1 MNGILRAVGARPE
14 DQRKL
19 LLMAPVFFICGIAEM
34 LNYNSF
40 MTLFNQR
47 FGSEF
52 LPYVYAA
59 EAFIL
64 PLEAW
69 LLSWLASRLPKPK
82 LMRVMYAMMVGI
94 VGVNAAILIT
104 LEGLGMDARWFYPVL
119 FIASSFVVRQQTLLL
134 WSLAIDLCST
144 QQAKR
149 LMPVF
154 VGSATLGGATA
165 GLLAQLISL
174 AFGPVVIYTVGG
186 LLLLLVWRRYRKVI
200 SDFLV
205 PISLRMEAASVEEET
220 IGAGAVFK
228 HALRSPF
235 LLMVILLMTMMP
247 ALYFLMEYEFLSIAR
262 LSYVNEQAFSQF
274 FGMITMIL
282 FVLAFLLQLV
292 SGRLMEKLGAS
303 QMLTII
309 AGVYVLSFAGAVI
322 FGGGAAAMPVI
333 SLGYMLLYLL
343 LYYSAEPSY
352 QLFFKTLPL
361 AQRDSYR
368 FAAQGIAA
376 SAGILLGAG
385 MQFLHAGL
393 GLSWQLLS
401 VIGLAGSALLLV
413 LAWYGRKLYMHE
425 LVRSVSSM
433 SAADIA
439 DSFDEISMNPAA
451 MEEARRLLDH
461 PSDTAREIGIQ
472 LIGRLHDPKDLPL
485 LLRLLEDGND
495 RIRIAAIRAMSLAGA
510 DLPAMA
516 QIAKLLEDPD
526 DALRTEGVRAIA
538 RMKQLKEQAFF
549 FLRQK
554 LLDRHPSVVAEAVK
568 AMYSLGKE
576 QSYEACRE
584 VIDRILEEGGEAS
597 VYMCGAIAD
606 LELTAFIPAIIK
618 LTEDPH
624 PAARVSAIR
633 ALGKL
638 RSEDLIP
645 LLLPKLSRMDEE
657 MLSASTIAFVDIGQ
671 PSVKPLL
678 ASLPDAPAKHW
689 SSAVMALSEL
699 LGEEDMRGGLTQ
711 EALGRLSELGK
722 AADYGA
728 ALRVCGKEKLA
739 SLADMRWHE
748 VRLLVFKGI
757 WAMLAKLTDERAVE
771 VIRTGVTHAEEE
783 YRSNALE
790 VLSEGFGDRRISQA
804 MVISLELET
813 MARPKMERDEAMT
826 LLEAALHGSDD
837 WWREMAN
844 EALAERKG
852 DMAVTNEGQ
861 IMNRLNKVVFLKQVP
876 YFSDL
881 SLEELGLIAGVAE
894 EETISDEDI
903 LLKRGEPQSAM
914 YVIVEGNIEL
924 TSVSAAG
931 WEGTIGVLGPGDVC
945 GVTSAL
951 DGSPSTVTAQSLLG
965 DARVLKLSGDDVS
978 RLVRLYPEIG
988 IGLLRASFARI
999 RLLEEMMMRIDS

>member
-1 MNGILRAVGARPE
+1 MNGFLRAVGARPE

-19 LLMAPVFFICGIAEM
+19 LLMAPVFFVCGIAEM

-47 FGSEF
+47 FGSEY

-59 EAFIL
+59 EAFVL

-69 LLSWLASRLPKPK
+69 LLSWLAAKLPKPK
-82 LMRVMYAMMVGI
+82 LMRVMYGLMIGI
-94 VGVNAAILIT
+94 VGANAAIL
-104 LEGLGMDARWFYPVL
+104 LALQGFGMDARWYYPVL
-119 FIASSFVVRQQTLLL
+119 FIASNFVVRQQTLLL

-174 AFGPVVIYTVGG
+174 AFGPVAIYAAGC

-200 SDFLV
+200 DDYLV
-205 PISLRMEAASVEEET
+205 PISLRLEAARDELEV
-220 IGAGAVFK
+220 GAGTVFK
-228 HALRSPF
+228 QAMRSPF
-235 LLMVILLMTMMP
+235 LLMVILLMTLMP
-247 ALYFLMEYEFLSIAR
+247 ALYFLMEYEFLNVAR
-262 LSYVNEQAFSQF
+262 TAYDSEQSFSQF

-292 SGRLMEKLGAS
+292 SGKLMEKLGAS
-303 QMLTII
+303 RMLTII
-309 AGVYVLSFAGAVI
+309 AGVYVLSFAGAVA
-322 FGGGAAAMPVI
+322 FAGGTAALPMI

-368 FAAQGIAA
+368 YAAQGIAA

-385 MQFLHAGL
+385 MQFLHSGF
-393 GLSWQLLS
+393 GFSWLLLS
-401 VIGLAGSALLLV
+401 LIGLAGSALLLA
-413 LAWYGRKLYMHE
+413 LAWYGRRLYMRE
-425 LVRSVSSM
+425 LVHSVGSM
-433 SAADIA
+433 SAADIEE
-439 DSFDEISMNPAA
+439 SIEEISLNPAA
-451 MEEARRLLDH
+451 MAEVRRMLGH
-461 PSDTAREIGIQ
+461 PSDSAREIAIQ
-472 LIGRLHDPKDLPL
+472 LVGKVKDPKDLPAL
-485 LLRLLEDGND
+485 LGLLEDAND
-495 RIRIAAIRAMSLAGA
+495 RIRVAAIRAMTLEKA
-510 DLPAMA
+510 DLQTMA
-516 QIAKLLEDPD
+516 KIARFLEEPD

-538 RMKQLKEQAFF
+538 RMKQLEEQAFF

-568 AMYSLGKE
+568 AMYSLGRE
-576 QSYEACRE
+576 QSYEACKE
-584 VIDRILEEGGEAS
+584 VIDRILREGGEAS
-597 VYMCGAIAD
+597 VYMCGAIAE
-606 LELTAFIPAIIK
+606 LRLTAFIPAIMK
-618 LTEDPH
+618 LADDPH

-633 ALGKL
+633 ALGQL
-638 RSEDLIP
+638 GSVALIP
-645 LLLPKLSRMDEE
+645 LLLARLPLMDEE
-657 MLSASTIAFVDIGQ
+657 MLTASTKAFVDIGA
-671 PSVKPLL
+671 PSVEPLQ
-678 ASLPDAPAKHW
+678 ASLPKASPKLW
-689 SSAVMALSEL
+689 SSAVIALSEL
-699 LGEEDMRGGLTQ
+699 LGEEDIRGALAQ
-711 EALGRLSELGK
+711 EAISRLAELGK

-728 ALRVCGKEKLA
+728 ALRAYGEEELA
-739 SLADMRWHE
+739 MLADMRWRE
-748 VRLLVFKGI
+748 VRAFVFRGL
-757 WAMLAKLTDERAVE
+757 WSMLAKLTDERAVD
-771 VIRTGVTHAEEE
+771 VIRAGVTHAEEE

-804 MVISLELET
+804 MVVSLEQESSSLPMLEPEQ
-813 MARPKMERDEAMT
+813 ART
-826 LLEAALHGSDD
+826 LLETALQGTDD
-837 WWREMAN
+837 WWKEMAS
-844 EALAERKG
+844 EALTASKG
-852 DMAVTNEGQ
+852 GMAVTNEGL
-861 IMNRLNKVVFLKQVP
+861 MMSRLNKVVFLKQVP

-894 EETISDEDI
+894 EQTISDEDA
-903 LLKRGEPQSAM
+903 LLKRGEAHPAM
-914 YVIVEGNIEL
+914 YVIVEGNVEL

-931 WEGTIGVLGPGDVC
+931 WEGTIGVLGSGDVC

>member
-59 EAFIL
+59 EAVIL

-69 LLSWLASRLPKPK
+69 LLSWMAARFPKPK
-82 LMRVMYAMMVGI
+82 LMRVMFGMMIGI
-94 VGVNAAILIT
+94 VGVNTVILLT
-104 LEGLGMDARWFYPVL
+104 LDGLGMDARWFYPAL

-134 WSLAIDLCST
+134 WSLAVDLCST

-149 LMPVF
+149 LMPIF
-154 VGSATLGGATA
+154 VGAATLGGATA

-174 AFGPVVIYTVGG
+174 ALGPVAIYATGSV
-186 LLLLLVWRRYRKVI
+186 LLLLVWGRYRKVI
-200 SDFLV
+200 SVYLV
-205 PISLRMEAASVEEET
+205 PISLRLEASSADEESVS
-220 IGAGAVFK
+220 AGTVFK
-228 HALRSPF
+228 QALRSPF
-235 LLMVILLMTMMP
+235 LLMVILLMTLMP
-247 ALYFLMEYEFLSIAR
+247 ALYFLMEYEFLSFAKET
-262 LSYVNEQAFSQF
+262 YVSEKSFSQF

-292 SGRLMEKLGAS
+292 SGKLMEKLGAS
-303 QMLTII
+303 QMLTMIS
-309 AGVYVLSFAGAVI
+309 GVYVLSFAGAVI
-322 FGGGAAAMPVI
+322 FGGGVAALPVI

-368 FAAQGIAA
+368 YASQGIAA
-376 SAGILLGAG
+376 SAGILIGAG
-385 MQFLHAGL
+385 LQFMHAGL
-393 GLSWQLLS
+393 GVSWLALS
-401 VIGLAGSALLLV
+401 IMGLAGSAILFV
-413 LAWYGRKLYMHE
+413 LAWYGRRLYMRE

-433 SAADIA
+433 SADDLA
-439 DSFDEISMNPAA
+439 DSMDEISMNPAA
-451 MEEARRLLDH
+451 VAEARRLLQH
-461 PSDTAREIGIQ
+461 PSDSAREIGIQ
-472 LIGRLHDPKDLPL
+472 LIGRLQDPGDLPPL
-485 LLRLLEDGND
+485 LGLLGDAND
-495 RIRIAAIRAMSLAGA
+495 RIRIAAVRAMSLEKA
-510 DLPAMA
+510 DLQAMA
-516 QIAKLLEDPD
+516 QIARLLEEPD

-538 RMKQLKEQAFF
+538 RMKLLEEQAFF

-568 AMYSLGKE
+568 AMYSLGRE

-584 VIDRILEEGGEAS
+584 VIERILEEGGEAS
-597 VYMCGAIAD
+597 VYMCSAIA
-606 LELTAFIPAIIK
+606 ELGLTNFAPAVIR

-638 RSEDLIP
+638 RCEELVP
-645 LLLPKLSRMDEE
+645 LLLPKLSLMDEE
-657 MLSASTIAFVDIGQ
+657 MLAASTRAFVDIGE
-671 PSVKPLL
+671 PSVRPLL
-678 ASLPDAPAKHW
+678 DHLTSDSPKQWCASM
-689 SSAVMALSEL
+689 MALSEL
-699 LGEEDMRGGLTQ
+699 VGEEELHGILAR
-711 EALGRLSELGK
+711 EALIRLSELGK
-722 AADYGA
+722 AADYGV
-728 ALRVCGKEKLA
+728 ALRVFGREELA
-739 SLADMRWHE
+739 KLADMRWHE
-748 VRLLVFKGI
+748 VRAFVFRGL
-757 WAMLAKLTDERAVE
+757 WSMLAKMTDDRAVD
-771 VIRTGVTHAEEE
+771 VIRTGVTHEEEE

-804 MVISLELET
+804 MITTLALET
-813 MARPKMERDEAMT
+813 SSRSNLGRADARALLVEARG
-826 LLEAALHGSDD
+826 GSDD
-837 WWREMAN
+837 WWKEMAS
-844 EALAERKG
+844 EALAERNG
-852 DMAVTNEGQ
+852 GEVMTNEGL
-861 IMNRLNKVVFLKQVP
+861 MMSRLNKVVFLKQVP

-894 EETISDEDI
+894 EETISDEDM
-903 LLKRGEPQSAM
+903 LLKRGDPPSAM

-924 TSVSAAG
+924 TSMSAAG

-951 DGSPSTVTAQSLLG
+951 DGSPSTVSAQSLLG
-965 DARVLKLSGDDVS
+965 DARVLKLSGDDVT

-988 IGLLRASFARI
+988 MGLLRASFARI
-999 RLLEEMMMRIDS
+999 RLLEEMMMRFDS

>member
-1 MNGILRAVGARPE
+1 MNRMMRAVGARPE

-19 LLMAPVFFICGIAEM
+19 LLMAPVFFVCGIAEM

-59 EAFIL
+59 EAVIL

-69 LLSWLASRLPKPK
+69 LLSWLAARLPKPK
-82 LMRVMYAMMVGI
+82 LMRVMFGMMLGI
-94 VGVNAAILIT
+94 VGVSAVILLVLDGI
-104 LEGLGMDARWFYPVL
+104 GMDARWFYPVL

-134 WSLAIDLCST
+134 WSLAVDLCST

-149 LMPVF
+149 LMPIF
-154 VGSATLGGATA
+154 VGAATLGGATA

-174 AFGPVVIYTVGG
+174 AFGPVAIYTVGS
-186 LLLLLVWRRYRKVI
+186 LLLLLIWGRYRKVI
-200 SDFLV
+200 SVYLV
-205 PISLRMEAASVEEET
+205 PISLRLEAASTEEESVS
-220 IGAGAVFK
+220 AGTVFK
-228 HALRSPF
+228 QALRSPF
-235 LLMVILLMTMMP
+235 LLMVILLMTFMP
-247 ALYFLMEYEFLSIAR
+247 ALYFLMEYEYLSIAKETYE
-262 LSYVNEQAFSQF
+262 SEKSFSQF

-292 SGRLMEKLGAS
+292 SGKLMEKLGAS
-303 QMLTII
+303 QMLTMI
-309 AGVYVLSFAGAVI
+309 AGVYVISFTGAVL
-322 FGGGAAAMPVI
+322 FGGGGAALPVI

-368 FAAQGIAA
+368 YAAQGIAA

-393 GLSWQLLS
+393 GFSWLVLSI
-401 VIGLAGSALLLV
+401 IGLAGSGVLLV
-413 LAWYGRKLYMHE
+413 LAWYGRRLYMLE
-425 LVRSVSSM
+425 LVRSVSYM
-433 SAADIA
+433 SADDLA
-439 DSFDEISMNPAA
+439 DSMDELSMNPAA
-451 MEEARRLLDH
+451 IAEARRLLKD
-461 PSDTAREIGIQ
+461 PSESAREIGIQ
-472 LIGRLHDPKDLPL
+472 LIGRLQDPQDLPAL
-485 LLRLLEDGND
+485 LSILDSAND
-495 RIRIAAIRAMSLAGA
+495 RIRIAAIRAMSLERA
-510 DLPAMA
+510 DLQAMA
-516 QIAKLLEDPD
+516 GIARLLEEPD

-538 RMKQLKEQAFF
+538 RMKLLEEQAFF

-568 AMYSLGKE
+568 AMYSLGRE

-584 VIDRILEEGGEAS
+584 VIERILEEGGEAS
-597 VYMCGAIAD
+597 VYMCSAIAD
-606 LELTAFIPAIIK
+606 LELTNFIPAIIR
-618 LTEDPH
+618 LTDDPH

-638 RSEDLIP
+638 HCEELVP
-645 LLLPKLSRMDEE
+645 LLLPKLARMDEE
-657 MLSASTIAFVDIGQ
+657 MLSAATMAFVDIGE
-671 PSVKPLL
+671 PSVRPLL
-678 ASLPDAPAKHW
+678 ASLTAASPKQWCA
-689 SSAVMALSEL
+689 SVIALSEL
-699 LGEEDMRGGLTQ
+699 LSEEDLRGVLAR
-711 EALGRLSELGK
+711 EALIRLAELGK
-722 AADYGA
+722 AADYGV
-728 ALRVCGKEKLA
+728 ALRVFGREELA
-739 SLADMRWHE
+739 KLADMRWHE
-748 VRLLVFKGI
+748 VRGFVFRGLWSI
-757 WAMLAKLTDERAVE
+757 LAKMTDERAVD
-771 VIRTGVTHAEEE
+771 VIRTGVTHEEEE

-804 MVISLELET
+804 MITTLELET
-813 MARPKMERDEAMT
+813 SSRPAMGRSDARALLVMARD
-826 LLEAALHGSDD
+826 GSDD
-837 WWREMAN
+837 WWKEMASETLVDRN
-844 EALAERKG
+844 GGEG
-852 DMAVTNEGQ
+852 MTNEGL
-861 IMNRLNKVVFLKQVP
+861 MMSRLNKVVFLKQVP

-881 SLEELGLIAGVAE
+881 SLEELGLIAGVAV
-894 EETISDEDI
+894 EETISDEDS
-903 LLKRGEPQSAM
+903 LLKRGERHPAM
-914 YVIVEGNIEL
+914 YVIVDGNIEL

-931 WEGTIGVLGPGDVC
+931 WEGTIGVLSPGDVC

-951 DGSPSTVTAQSLLG
+951 DGTPSTVSAQSLLG
-965 DARVLKLSGDDVS
+965 DVRVLKLIGDDVS

>member
-19 LLMAPVFFICGIAEM
+19 LLMAPVFFVCGIAEM

-59 EAFIL
+59 EAVIL

-82 LMRVMYAMMVGI
+82 LMRVMFGIMLGI
-94 VGVNAAILIT
+94 VGANAVILLALDGI
-104 LEGLGMDARWFYPVL
+104 GMDARWFYPAL

-149 LMPVF
+149 LMPIF
-154 VGSATLGGATA
+154 VGAATLGGATA
-165 GLLAQLISL
+165 GLLAQIISL
-174 AFGPVVIYTVGG
+174 AFGPVAIYTTGS
-186 LLLLLVWRRYRKVI
+186 LLLLLIWGRYRKVI
-200 SDFLV
+200 SVYLV
-205 PISLRMEAASVEEET
+205 PISLRLGASDDPEESVS
-220 IGAGAVFK
+220 AGTVFK
-228 HALRSPF
+228 QALRSPF
-235 LLMVILLMTMMP
+235 LLMVILLMTLMP
-247 ALYFLMEYEFLSIAR
+247 ALYFLMEYEFLSFSRATYA
-262 LSYVNEQAFSQF
+262 SEKSFSQF
-274 FGMITMIL
+274 FGMITMVL

-292 SGRLMEKLGAS
+292 SGKLMEKLGAS
-303 QMLTII
+303 QMLTMIS
-309 AGVYVLSFAGAVI
+309 AVYVLSFAGAV
-322 FGGGAAAMPVI
+322 FFGGGGAALSVI

-393 GLSWQLLS
+393 GLSWLVLS
-401 VIGLAGSALLLV
+401 IIGLAGSAILLV
-413 LAWYGRKLYMHE
+413 LAWYGRRLYMRE

-433 SAADIA
+433 SADDLA
-439 DSFDEISMNPAA
+439 DSMDEISMNPAA
-451 MEEARRLLDH
+451 IAEARRLLH
-461 PSDTAREIGIQ
+461 HSSDSAREIGIQ
-472 LIGRLHDPKDLPL
+472 LIGRLQDPRDLPAL
-485 LLRLLEDGND
+485 LGMLDDAND
-495 RIRIAAIRAMSLAGA
+495 RIRIAAIRAMSLGQA
-510 DLPAMA
+510 DLQAMA
-516 QIAKLLEDPD
+516 QIARLLEESD
-526 DALRTEGVRAIA
+526 DVLRTEGVRAIA
-538 RMKQLKEQAFF
+538 RMKLLEEQAFF

-568 AMYSLGKE
+568 AMYSLGRE

-584 VIDRILEEGGEAS
+584 VIERILEEGGDAS
-597 VYMCGAIAD
+597 VYMCSAIAD
-606 LELTAFIPAIIK
+606 LGLTDFIPAIIR
-618 LTEDPH
+618 LTDDPH

-638 RSEDLIP
+638 RCEELVP
-645 LLLPKLSRMDEE
+645 LLLPRLSRMDEE
-657 MLSASTIAFVDIGQ
+657 MLAASTMSFVDIGE
-671 PSVKPLL
+671 PSVRPLIAGL
-678 ASLPDAPAKHW
+678 TAASPKQWCA
-689 SSAVMALSEL
+689 SVMALSEL
-699 LGEEDMRGGLTQ
+699 LAEDDLRGIVTR
-711 EALGRLSELGK
+711 EALIRLAELEK
-722 AADYGA
+722 AADYGV
-728 ALRVCGKEKLA
+728 ALRVFGREDLA
-739 SLADMRWHE
+739 KLADMRWLE
-748 VRLLVFKGI
+748 VRAFVFRGL
-757 WAMLAKLTDERAVE
+757 WSLLAKMTDERAVD
-771 VIRTGVTHAEEE
+771 VIRTGVTHEEEE
-783 YRSNALE
+783 YRGNALE

-804 MVISLELET
+804 MITSLELET
-813 MARPKMERDEAMT
+813 SSRSNLGRPDARA
-826 LLEAALHGSDD
+826 LLVAARSGSDD
-837 WWREMAN
+837 WWKEMAS
-844 EALAERKG
+844 EALAERNG
-852 DMAVTNEGQ
+852 GEDMTNEG
-861 IMNRLNKVVFLKQVP
+861 MMMSRLSKVVFLKQVT

-894 EETISDEDI
+894 EMTISDEDS
-903 LLKRGEPQSAM
+903 LLKRGEAHPAM

-931 WEGTIGVLGPGDVC
+931 WEGTIGVLGEGDVC

-951 DGSPSTVTAQSLLG
+951 DGSPSTVSAQSLLG

-999 RLLEEMMMRIDS
+999 RLLEE